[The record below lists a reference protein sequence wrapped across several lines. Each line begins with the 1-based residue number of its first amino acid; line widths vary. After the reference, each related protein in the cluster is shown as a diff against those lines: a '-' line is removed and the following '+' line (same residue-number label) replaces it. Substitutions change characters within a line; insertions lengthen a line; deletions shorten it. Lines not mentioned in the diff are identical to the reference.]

1 MRAPKTENPAR
12 ASFNKAYTS
21 CSLLKLTVS
30 RTLLKPRALPPSLAP
45 EAGDWI
51 RLSPS
56 SDSDKP
62 ASVLSKPFEDQN
74 TDLPNSCLA

>member
-1 MRAPKTENPAR
+1 VPQKQ
-12 ASFNKAYTS
+12 
-21 CSLLKLTVS
+21 
-30 RTLLKPRALPPSLAP
+30 RTPPRLPLAKPILPVLFSSVLSADLYRNLRALPLSLAP

-51 RLSPS
+51 RPSPS

-62 ASVLSKPFEDQN
+62 APVMSEPFEDQN